1 MSSEALVINAEIT
14 LPSADLVWTA
24 VRASGPGGQNV
35 NKVSSKVALRFNLA
49 GTTALPEAVKAR
61 MQRLCASRLDAE
73 GWLMIASQKTRD
85 QSRNLEDC
93 RARLKA
99 LVLRALEAPKPRKP
113 TRPSLGAKLRR
124 LDAKK
129 QTSARKAARQTP
141 RGEE

>member
-1 MSSEALVINAEIT
+1 MSSEALVITAEIT

-49 GTTALPEAVKAR
+49 GTTALPEAVRAR
-61 MQRLCASRLDAE
+61 LQRLCASRLDAG

-99 LVLRALEAPKPRKP
+99 LVLRVLEAPKPRKP